1 MARRLSV
8 PGFDFLGAFY
18 YPQILEL
25 LIRELRA
32 NVPEITNES
41 RGELA
46 IQLLSAYALTG
57 HLNAVLVDVTAHEAL
72 MVTSQLRDSL
82 VAHLK
87 LIGFEVP
94 GDIPSTTDLVFRL
107 SKTFTSTQEVIP
119 ALAQFQT
126 RRLAEEDPI
135 VFEVDAAVSVTR
147 TDQVT
152 KVWVYDASGPT
163 YTDRTTE
170 ANNTG
175 SGTFQAL
182 PATPAAGD
190 ALYVGHDSAMTD
202 RIRVDGVSVALAGVT
217 GLWEYSDTELLDEF
231 PDSVTNLGSSL
242 KLLVDSLLDTSGT
255 ISHAGL
261 SVTVTL
267 NSTGA
272 TETATVQHD
281 GSNNYVTVGFLGQVS
296 PSVDIRSYSVGTQWH
311 RVEDLNDQT
320 DNGTGSL
327 QKAGDIDFLLPQTAT
342 RNWSKVEVNGVT
354 AFWVRFRVVSV
365 STPTAPTIDR
375 IKWDQ
380 RNTYLIASSTQGQTV
395 TAEVLGSSDGTADQT
410 FTLDQSNVIDGS
422 VEVSVDSQTW
432 TEVADFLSSTSVDEH
447 YTVEVDSD
455 GIATVS
461 FGDGVN
467 GKMPPSGTNNVTA
480 TYRWGAD
487 GDGNV
492 GTETIIVNRSGVAF
506 VANVFNPRPALGWTR
521 RRGDDADDRERLKV
535 EGPASLRVLERA
547 VTGPD
552 IEYLTANFRNAAG
565 LKPFVRAKAIEEGFG
580 AKTVKVVTVGP
591 AGAATTPANRTEL
604 EESFNGDTTTGESGN
619 VMTNQR
625 VFARDY
631 VQHSIDVTVIV
642 TGTAEQEAIENAIRG
657 LLSPVAVADDG
668 INWRWKFAQTVTLS
682 SIIAAIL
689 KVPGVGDEPDGDV
702 NLTAPAANVTL
713 AADELPIYGTISVTV
728 VAP

>member
-8 PGFDFLGAFY
+8 PDFDFLGAFY

-46 IQLLSAYALTG
+46 IQLLSAFSLVG
-57 HLNAVLVDVTAHEAL
+57 HLNATLVDVTAHEAL

-94 GDIPSTTDLVFRL
+94 GDLPATTDLVLRL
-107 SKTFTSTQEVIP
+107 SKTFTSTQEVVP
-119 ALAQFQT
+119 VLAQFQT
-126 RRLAEEDPI
+126 RRLSDEDPI
-135 VFEVDAAVSVTR
+135 VFEVDAAVSTTR
-147 TDQVT
+147 TDQVS

-170 ANNTG
+170 ANNSG

-182 PATPAAGD
+182 PAAPAAGD
-190 ALYVGHDSAMTD
+190 ALYIGHDSVMCD
-202 RIRVDGVSVALAGVT
+202 RVRVDGVSVALAGVT

-242 KLLVDSLLDTSGT
+242 KIVVDSLLDTTGAIIHT
-255 ISHAGL
+255 GL
-261 SVTVTL
+261 AVTVTL
-267 NSTGA
+267 NANGA
-272 TETATVQHD
+272 TETANVQHD
-281 GSNNYVTVGFLGQVS
+281 GTNNYVTVGFLGQVT
-296 PSVDIRSYSVGTQWH
+296 PSTDVRSYSVGTQWH
-311 RVEDLNDQT
+311 RLDGLDDGTN
-320 DNGTGSL
+320 NGSGSL
-327 QKAGDIDFLLPQTAT
+327 QKAGNIDFILPQTTT
-342 RNWSKVEVNGVT
+342 RNWSKIAVNGVT

-380 RNTYLIASSTQGQTV
+380 RNIYLIATATQGQTV
-395 TAEVLGSSDGTADQT
+395 TDEVLGSSDGTADQT
-410 FTLDQSNVIDGS
+410 FTLDQSNVIDGT
-422 VEVSVDSQTW
+422 VEVSVDGTTW

-455 GIATVS
+455 GIATVT

-467 GKMPPSGTNNVTA
+467 GKLPPSGTNNVTA

-492 GTETIIVNRSGVAF
+492 GAETLIVNRSGVSF
-506 VANVFNPRPALGWTR
+506 VADVFNPRPALGWTK
-521 RRGDDADDRERLKV
+521 RRGTTEDDRERLKV
-535 EGPASLRVLERA
+535 EGPASLRVLERG

-552 IEYLTANFRNAAG
+552 IEYLTANFLNAAG
-565 LKPFVRAKAIEEGFG
+565 LKPFVRAKTIEEGFG

-591 AGAATTPANRTEL
+591 AGASTSPANRAEL
-604 EESFNGDTTTGESGN
+604 EEFFNGNADTGESGH

-631 VQHSIDVTVIV
+631 VQHAINVTVTV
-642 TGTAEQEAIENAIRG
+642 TGTAEEEAIENAIKG
-657 LLSPVAVADDG
+657 LLSPVALADDG
-668 INWRWKFAQTVTLS
+668 INWRWKFGQTVTLT

-702 NLTAPAANVTL
+702 TLTLPAANVTL